1 MCEIKIVL
9 ADDHALIR
17 AGYKSILEDVEDIS
31 LIGEASDGEEA
42 VLKVLK
48 LKPDV
53 VVLDITMPKKSGLDA
68 AKEIRKA
75 YPEVKILM
83 LSMHKEEAYI
93 RRSIENGAN
102 GYLVKDTDSEHFLI
116 AIRTVFSGQKY
127 FGETSTTVLLDSF
140 INQIQQGNYTSSAI
154 NGYNLSKREVEVLE
168 LVNKGMS
175 SSEIGV
181 KLFVSKRTVE
191 NHRAHIMQKLGVHS
205 VFELINKVNTEGF
218 LSNNNKHVSNTA

>member
-1 MCEIKIVL
+1 MVEIKIVL

-17 AGYKSILEDVEDIS
+17 AGYRSILEDVEDIN
-31 LIGEASDGEEA
+31 LIGEASNGEDA
-42 VLKVLK
+42 VLKVLE

-53 VVLDITMPKKSGLDA
+53 VVLDITMPKKSGLEA
-68 AKEIRKA
+68 AKEIRNA
-75 YPEVKILM
+75 CPEVKILM

-102 GYLVKDTDSEHFLI
+102 GYLVKDTDSEHFLV
-116 AIRTVFSGQKY
+116 AIRTIFSGQKY
-127 FGETSTTVLLDSF
+127 FGETSTKVLLDSI
-140 INQIQQGNYTSSAI
+140 INQIQQGNYTSSPI
-154 NGYNLSKREVEVLE
+154 KGYNLSKRELEVLE

-175 SSEIGV
+175 SSEIGE

-205 VFELINKVNTEGF
+205 VFELINKANAEGF
-218 LSNNNKHVSNTA
+218 FK

>member
-1 MCEIKIVL
+1 MCKIKIVL

-17 AGYKSILEDVEDIS
+17 AGYKSILEDVDDID

-75 YPEVKILM
+75 NSEVKILM

-102 GYLVKDTDSEHFLI
+102 GYLVKDTDSEHFLV
-116 AIRTVFSGQKY
+116 AIRTVFAGQKY
-127 FGETSTTVLLDSF
+127 FGETSSKVLLDS
-140 INQIQQGNYTSSAI
+140 IISQIEQGNYASGGI
-154 NGYNLSKREVEVLE
+154 NLYNLSKRELEVLE
-168 LVNKGMS
+168 LVTKGMS
-175 SSEIGV
+175 SSEIGL

-191 NHRAHIMQKLGVHS
+191 NHRAHIMQKLDVHS
-205 VFELINKVNTEGF
+205 VFELIKKVNTEGF
-218 LSNNNKHVSNTA
+218 FN

>member
-17 AGYKSILEDVEDIS
+17 AGYKSILEDVEDIN

-75 YPEVKILM
+75 NPEVKILM

-140 INQIQQGNYTSSAI
+140 INQIQQGNYASGGI
-154 NGYNLSKREVEVLE
+154 NSYNLSKRELEVLE
-168 LVNKGMS
+168 LVIKGMS
-175 SSEIGV
+175 SSEIGL

-191 NHRAHIMQKLGVHS
+191 NHRAHIMQKLDVHS
-205 VFELINKVNTEGF
+205 VFELIKKVNTEGF
-218 LSNNNKHVSNTA
+218 FN

>member
-1 MCEIKIVL
+1 MCNIKIVL

-17 AGYKSILEDVEDIS
+17 AGYKSILEDVDDID

-75 YPEVKILM
+75 NSEVKILM

-102 GYLVKDTDSEHFLI
+102 GYLVKDTDSEHFLV
-116 AIRTVFSGQKY
+116 AIRTVFAGQKY
-127 FGETSTTVLLDSF
+127 FGETSSKVLLDS
-140 INQIQQGNYTSSAI
+140 IISQIEQGNYASGGI
-154 NGYNLSKREVEVLE
+154 NLYNLSKRELEVLE
-168 LVNKGMS
+168 LVTKGMS
-175 SSEIGV
+175 SSEIGL

-191 NHRAHIMQKLGVHS
+191 NHRAHIMQKLDVHS
-205 VFELINKVNTEGF
+205 VFELIKKVNTEGF
-218 LSNNNKHVSNTA
+218 FN

>member
-1 MCEIKIVL
+1 MREIKIVL

-42 VLKVLK
+42 ILKVLK

-53 VVLDITMPKKSGLDA
+53 VVLDITMPKKSGLEV
-68 AKEIRKA
+68 AKEIREA
-75 YPEVKILM
+75 SPAVKILM

-93 RRSIENGAN
+93 RRSIENGAD
-102 GYLVKDTDSEHFLI
+102 GYLVKDTDSEHFLV
-116 AIRTVFSGQKY
+116 AIRTIFSGETY
-127 FGETSTTVLLDSF
+127 FGETSTKVLLNSVVD
-140 INQIQQGNYTSSAI
+140 QIQQGNYTSSTI

-205 VFELINKVNTEGF
+205 VFELINKVNAEGF
-218 LSNNNKHVSNTA
+218 FK

>member
-1 MCEIKIVL
+1 MSEIKIVL

-48 LKPDV
+48 HKPDV

-75 YPEVKILM
+75 DKEVKILM

-140 INQIQQGNYTSSAI
+140 INQIQQGNYTASAI

-191 NHRAHIMQKLGVHS
+191 NHRARIMQKLSVHS
-205 VFELINKVNTEGF
+205 VFELIKKVSAEGF
-218 LSNNNKHVSNTA
+218 FK

>member
-17 AGYKSILEDVEDIS
+17 AGYKSILEDVEDIN

-53 VVLDITMPKKSGLDA
+53 VVLDITMPKKSGLEA

-75 YPEVKILM
+75 NPEVKILM

-175 SSEIGV
+175 SGEIGV
-181 KLFVSKRTVE
+181 ELFVSKRTVE

-205 VFELINKVNTEGF
+205 VFELINKVNAEGF
-218 LSNNNKHVSNTA
+218 FK

>member
-205 VFELINKVNTEGF
+205 VFELINKVNAEGF
-218 LSNNNKHVSNTA
+218 FK

>member
-1 MCEIKIVL
+1 MCKIKIVL

-17 AGYKSILEDVEDIS
+17 AGYKSILEDVDDID

-53 VVLDITMPKKSGLDA
+53 VILDITMPKKSGLDA
-68 AKEIRKA
+68 VKEIRKVDS
-75 YPEVKILM
+75 EVRILM

-102 GYLVKDTDSEHFLI
+102 GYLVKDTDSEHFLV
-116 AIRTVFSGQKY
+116 AIRTVFAGQKY
-127 FGETSTTVLLDSF
+127 FGETSSKVLLDS
-140 INQIQQGNYTSSAI
+140 IVSQIEQGNYASGGI
-154 NGYNLSKREVEVLE
+154 NLYNLSKRELEVLE
-168 LVNKGMS
+168 LVIKGMS
-175 SSEIGV
+175 SSEIGL

-191 NHRAHIMQKLGVHS
+191 NHRAHIMQKLDVHS
-205 VFELINKVNTEGF
+205 VFELIKKVNTEGF
-218 LSNNNKHVSNTA
+218 FN

>member
-1 MCEIKIVL
+1 MCNIKIVL

-42 VLKVLK
+42 VSKVLK

-75 YPEVKILM
+75 NSEVKILM

-102 GYLVKDTDSEHFLI
+102 GYLVKDTDSEHFLV
-116 AIRTVFSGQKY
+116 AIRTVFAGQKY
-127 FGETSTTVLLDSF
+127 FGETSSKVLLDS
-140 INQIQQGNYTSSAI
+140 IISQIEQGNYASGGI
-154 NGYNLSKREVEVLE
+154 NLYNLSKRELEVLE
-168 LVNKGMS
+168 LVTKGMS
-175 SSEIGV
+175 SSEIGL

-191 NHRAHIMQKLGVHS
+191 NHRAHIMQKLDVHS
-205 VFELINKVNTEGF
+205 VFELIKKVNTEGF
-218 LSNNNKHVSNTA
+218 FN

>member
-1 MCEIKIVL
+1 MCNIKIVL

-42 VLKVLK
+42 VSKVLK

-53 VVLDITMPKKSGLDA
+53 VVLDITMPKKSGLEA

-75 YPEVKILM
+75 NSEIKILM

-102 GYLVKDTDSEHFLI
+102 GYLVKDTDSEHFLV
-116 AIRTVFSGQKY
+116 AIRTIFSGQKY
-127 FGETSTTVLLDSF
+127 FGETSSKVLLDS
-140 INQIQQGNYTSSAI
+140 IISQIEQGNYTSSAI
-154 NGYNLSKREVEVLE
+154 NSYNLSKRELEVLE
-168 LVNKGMS
+168 LVMKGMS
-175 SSEIGV
+175 SNEIGL

-191 NHRAHIMQKLGVHS
+191 NHRAHIMQKLDVHS
-205 VFELINKVNTEGF
+205 VFELINKVNIEGF
-218 LSNNNKHVSNTA
+218 FK